1 MWFFLS
7 NTGYTLR
14 GGFFCFK
21 TKYLENFPIPTATA
35 DQQQKLSSLATQM
48 LDAHRQLGL
57 AKSEADKAMLAQR
70 IDILDAQINAL
81 VYSLYGLTKEE
92 IAVVEGR

>member
-1 MWFFLS
+1 
-7 NTGYTLR
+7 
-14 GGFFCFK
+14 
-21 TKYLENFPIPTATA
+21 IPTATA

>member
-1 MWFFLS
+1 
-7 NTGYTLR
+7 
-14 GGFFCFK
+14 
-21 TKYLENFPIPTATA
+21 
-35 DQQQKLSSLATQM
+35 M

-92 IAVVEGR
+92 IAVVEGK